1 MMSKNNVIPITEN
14 QLRLYLSRETEG
26 VRLSEIEAHFS
37 CSRRQR
43 TQLKETLA
51 ALVGSGTVEMIKG
64 GRYTWASRVLPK
76 ASPAG
81 IPALEGELRL
91 THSGNGFVMIE
102 KALQDV
108 FISRD
113 YVSNA
118 IDGDRVRIVSWN
130 APRGPEG
137 KVEAIVSRGRT
148 ALTGVIRARGARFQF
163 VADDPRLV
171 RPVELA
177 EAPPEESINQ
187 SVIAKITRYPER
199 SGDPLEVTVS
209 RIMGP
214 PGFLTTEIEK
224 TLVFNGIVDV
234 FPAAVDEQ
242 VLGVPQS
249 VREGEI
255 LDRQDLREL
264 PFITI
269 DPKDARDFDDAICIE
284 ETDFGH
290 LLRVAI
296 ADVSH
301 YVTPGTPL
309 DEEAVRRGLSLYLPD
324 RAIPMLPKALS
335 AGICSLRPDEDRLAM
350 VAEMEYNRAGVRTS
364 VELYPAVIRSHA
376 RLTYEQVAAVLVN
389 DPVDVPY
396 RENILLAASWAA
408 TQHKRRIE
416 RGSLELELPEAKVL
430 LDEDDPL
437 RVRNIVKSIPNP
449 QTKTAYN
456 LVEEAMLAANEAVG
470 EALAAAQQPVPW
482 RVHEAPDPEKIEAFF
497 RFASFL
503 GIPVPK
509 EMGPRWFSEVFE
521 SISSHPARGAIS
533 YMLLRSLKQAQY
545 RVENVGHFALASPTY
560 LHFTSPIRRYPDLM
574 VHRALK
580 EVWKKKGMPTGE
592 ASLTPC
598 PQKEKTGE
606 LSTKASQNERRCV
619 DVERKITDIYRAWF
633 MRPRIGDVFEGNI
646 HSITRFG
653 LFVGIDDPFVEGLI
667 RLDWLSEEFF
677 EYDEG
682 LGIVRGSQ
690 SKRMLLPGDPVRVI
704 LAKADVIQGQLSF
717 EVEGSVFSMI
727 PPRAQPRP
735 PQDAPSTG
743 GRTGRGPAADARGGR
758 PARSGGGKK
767 PERPDPKSRPKKT
780 RR

>member
-26 VRLSEIEAHFS
+26 VRLSEIEAHFA

-51 ALVGSGTVEMIKG
+51 ALMESGTVEMLKG
-64 GRYTWASRVLPK
+64 GRYRWASRVLPK

-113 YVSNA
+113 YVGNA
-118 IDGDRVRIVSWN
+118 LDGDRVRIVSWN

-137 KVEAIVSRGRT
+137 KIEAIVSRGRT
-148 ALTGVIRARGARFQF
+148 AITGVIRGRGARFQF

-177 EAPPEESINQ
+177 ESPPEESLNQ
-187 SVIAKITRYPER
+187 SVIAKITGYPER
-199 SGDPLEVTVS
+199 PGDPLVVVVS

-224 TLVFNGIVDV
+224 TLVFNGVVDF
-234 FPAAVDEQ
+234 FPAEVEEQ

-249 VREGEI
+249 VRDTEI
-255 LDRQDLREL
+255 LDRRDLREHT
-264 PFITI
+264 FITI

-290 LLRVAI
+290 VLWVAI

-309 DEEAVRRGLSLYLPD
+309 EEEAQHRGLSLYLPD

-350 VAEMEYNRAGVRTS
+350 VAEMEFNRAGVRTS

-376 RLTYEQVAAVLVN
+376 RLTYEQVAAVLVD

-396 RENILLAASWAA
+396 RERILMTAAWAA
-408 TQHKRRIE
+408 IQHKRRLE

-449 QTKTAYN
+449 QTKQAYN
-456 LVEEAMLAANEAVG
+456 VVEEAMLAANEAVG
-470 EALAAAQQPVPW
+470 EYLAAAGQPVPW

-497 RFASFL
+497 RFAAFL

-521 SISSHPARGAIS
+521 SISAHPAKGAIS

-545 RVENVGHFALASPTY
+545 RVDNVGHFALASPTY

-580 EVWKKKGMPTGE
+580 EVWKKRGLPTGE
-592 ASLTPC
+592 ESLRAC

-606 LSTKASQNERRCV
+606 LSTKCSQNERRCI
-619 DVERKITDIYRAWF
+619 DVERKVTDIYRAWY
-633 MRPRIGDVFEGNI
+633 MRPRIGDVFEGHI

-682 LGIVRGSQ
+682 LGIVRGTQ

-727 PPRAQPRP
+727 PPRHQPRTTEQP
-735 PQDAPSTG
+735 PA
-743 GRTGRGPAADARGGR
+743 RGKTDARGGHGSKAGG
-758 PARSGGGKK
+758 PASKAGGHKK
-767 PERPDPKSRPKKT
+767 PERPDPKSRPKKS